1 MNELKKVQWDVIIT
15 SVICIMLGAVLI
27 FFPTAV
33 NEMIAYFIAG
43 GMFLLSIIEFYNY
56 FKKDIKTQFYRN
68 NLVSAVVAL
77 VIGII
82 LLAKKDLVISIIPMI
97 LGAIITI
104 SGFKKLQ
111 NGLDLIRLK
120 LGGWKPVLILS
131 AVNIIFGVIMIICA
145 RETADVIIILI
156 GVGLIFSGITDL
168 FSAIWVSKTAKKF
181 SDNDDDNSTNLTV

>member
-1 MNELKKVQWDVIIT
+1 MNELKKVQWYVIIT

-68 NLVSAVVAL
+68 NLVSDVVAL

-104 SGFKKLQ
+104 SGVKKLQ

>member
-104 SGFKKLQ
+104 SGVKKLQ

>member
-104 SGFKKLQ
+104 SGVKKLQ

-156 GVGLIFSGITDL
+156 GVGLVFSGITDL

-181 SDNDDDNSTNLTV
+181 SDNDDDNSTDLTV

>member
-104 SGFKKLQ
+104 SGVKKLQ

-156 GVGLIFSGITDL
+156 GVGLVFSGITDL